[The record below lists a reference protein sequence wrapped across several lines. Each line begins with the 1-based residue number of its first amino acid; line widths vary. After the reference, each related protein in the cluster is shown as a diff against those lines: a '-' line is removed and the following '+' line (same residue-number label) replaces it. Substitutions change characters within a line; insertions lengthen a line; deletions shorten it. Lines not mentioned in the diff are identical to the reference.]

1 MEKGYELFNGM
12 KNKGDLTDRAIY
24 NAPVEGFVA
33 DGKVG
38 STRNL
43 LKDMMDF
50 RYRANLSIYNSLI
63 EGLCNVKQL
72 DKAYKLFLVTAQ
84 EGLLPNFATVNPC

>member
-1 MEKGYELFNGM
+1 
-12 KNKGDLTDRAIY
+12 
-24 NAPVEGFVA
+24 
-33 DGKVG
+33 
-38 STRNL
+38 
-43 LKDMMDF
+43 
-50 RYRANLSIYNSLI
+50 LSIYNSLI